1 MSLLGTDIISA
12 YTDGSQFQN
21 EHMNTEQFQNTPQN
35 GTQQQQQQQQEQPP
49 STPNRNGSSQPY
61 DYNQQHIMDDI
72 HNENAMQQIDY
83 LKNELNKQKQL
94 QYKMNVEQST
104 IMDKFLDKKKDVLKL
119 FNLSLTIL
127 LGMSMHYV
135 IVDWL
140 KDYIRLNTFSDNKE
154 FFMKLAYPVTIL
166 MFIWISKVVNK

>member
-12 YTDGSQFQN
+12 YTDGNQYQN
-21 EHMNTEQFQNTPQN
+21 DQHLNTEQFQNNPTKNTNHQHDNQSQSTSVRNNSSSPQY
-35 GTQQQQQQQQEQPP
+35 E
-49 STPNRNGSSQPY
+49 
-61 DYNQQHIMDDI
+61 YNQQNIMDDI
-72 HNENAMQQIDY
+72 HTENAMQQIDY

-104 IMDKFLDKKKDVLKL
+104 FMDKFLDKKKDVIKL

-154 FFMKLAYPVTIL
+154 FFIKLAYPVTIL
-166 MFIWISKVVNK
+166 MFIWVSKVINK